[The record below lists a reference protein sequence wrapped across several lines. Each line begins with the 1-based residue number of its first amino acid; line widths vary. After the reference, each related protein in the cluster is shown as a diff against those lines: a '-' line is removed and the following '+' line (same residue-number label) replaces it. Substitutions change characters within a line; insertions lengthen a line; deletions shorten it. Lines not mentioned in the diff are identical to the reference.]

1 MGQKRPVK
9 TVRQANPAAKAVGG
23 ELGELLSIDLDS
35 LTIDEIDVIEEVT
48 GAPLDELRKPGARR
62 GPMLRAMAVVLKRRT
77 DPNFSIEDAG
87 RLRLQFKPGKAKTD
101 PTGPSA

>member
-23 ELGELLSIDLDS
+23 ELGELLSIDLKN
-35 LTIDEIDVIEEVT
+35 LTIDEIDIIEEVT
-48 GAPLDELRKPGARR
+48 GAPLDELRKPGAFR

-77 DPNFSIEDAG
+77 DPNFSVKDAG
-87 RLRLQFKPGKAKTD
+87 KLSLQFKPDEAKTD
-101 PTGPSA
+101 PTAPSA